1 MIYHAG
7 TGTYFGLDDG
17 VLLIDTDTL
26 TDEQRWEMSE
36 SGEMSDTAN
45 GVMLGDIID
54 WPQFER
60 MSEPQPDYSDYPQNE
75 DEAKTCRHGNL
86 YWFGNVSE
94 RVGQAAYNALWRRYP
109 ECGICN
115 EEGLDNEVCLV
126 CGQPDNCGDCDHTP
140 VPPEA
145 YGE

>member
-1 MIYHAG
+1 MVYHAG

-26 TDEQRWEMSE
+26 TDEQRWELSE
-36 SGEMSDTAN
+36 SGEMPDN
-45 GVMLGDIID
+45 VHGEDLLGLLPMRILDAVY
-54 WPQFER
+54 P
-60 MSEPQPDYSDYPQNE
+60 SEFCP
-75 DEAKTCRHGNL
+75 
-86 YWFGNVSE
+86 
-94 RVGQAAYNALWRRYP
+94 
-109 ECGICN
+109 
-115 EEGLDNEVCLV
+115 V